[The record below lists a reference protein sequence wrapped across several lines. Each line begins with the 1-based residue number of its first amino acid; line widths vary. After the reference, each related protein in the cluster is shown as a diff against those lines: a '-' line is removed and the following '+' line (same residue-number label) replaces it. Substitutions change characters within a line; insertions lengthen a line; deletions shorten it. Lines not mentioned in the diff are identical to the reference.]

1 MPARTYPHSIRF
13 TKEEWRAVQEAAER
27 LDMSPGAFVR
37 DAAALAA
44 ADELGL
50 DEGRLTPEL
59 VELLKRTFRA
69 AHVLAFLKREELEK
83 TGRLEEFEEV
93 AETARILQNQTLA
106 MDDEDEED
114 GEE

>member
-1 MPARTYPHSIRF
+1 MPVKRYPHSIRF

-27 LDMSPGAFVR
+27 LDMSSGAFVR

-59 VELLKRTFRA
+59 VELFKRTFRA
-69 AHVLAFLKREELEK
+69 AHLLASLKRRELDGA
-83 TGRLEEFEEV
+83 GRGGEFEE
-93 AETARILQNQTLA
+93 AAKTARIVQDETLGV
-106 MDDEDEED
+106 DDEDGDE
-114 GEE
+114 